1 MRIILNNLEITYK
14 LTKKMMQL
22 REEIINWARI
32 SRESDLKE
40 IHRKKM
46 MEESYEID
54 TILREI
60 GIDWIEDYEANN
72 KIREKMK

>member
-1 MRIILNNLEITYK
+1 
-14 LTKKMMQL
+14 MMQL

-46 MEESYEID
+46 MEESYD